1 MYIVNMDLFKTG
13 TAMVSHNYK
22 ISEMVDHIQSELK
35 LRVVVSSLLDAA
47 PLLLRLHWVLVNRK
61 PS

>member
-1 MYIVNMDLFKTG
+1 MYIVNMDLFNTG
-13 TAMVSHNYK
+13 TAMVSHNYE

>member
-1 MYIVNMDLFKTG
+1 
-13 TAMVSHNYK
+13 MVSHNYE